1 MLSYNTKHIACN
13 VDYCTSVMS
22 FTDSKKQLDDANM
35 EMLSARLGSHWRPLA
50 RKLGFHDGDLDRI
63 EYDNRVSGLSEI
75 IWKMLYEY
83 REKRSEQATLC
94 AVADALIALKLYDIA
109 ALITEYG

>member
-1 MLSYNTKHIACN
+1 
-13 VDYCTSVMS
+13 
-22 FTDSKKQLDDANM
+22 M

>member
-1 MLSYNTKHIACN
+1 
-13 VDYCTSVMS
+13 MS
-22 FTDSKKQLDDANM
+22 FSDSKKQLDDANM

-83 REKRSEQATLC
+83 REKRCEQEKHWHLRGGARLSSPRSRSWVKTR
-94 AVADALIALKLYDIA
+94 
-109 ALITEYG
+109 